1 MSTHGHKAIN
11 EGKAVSNVI
20 NTKTDDRVIIFDTT
34 LRDGEQSPG
43 FSMSLG
49 QKLKVAKVLGELKV
63 DVIEAGFPAAS
74 PGDFESVRAV
84 ASQVQGPTIAGLA
97 RTIPSDIEAVARALE
112 PAAKPRIH
120 TFIATSPIHR
130 ERKLKMSREQV
141 LANAINGVTLAKSFC
156 SDVEFSAED
165 AIRTERNFLAEVLT
179 AAIEAG
185 ATTINIPDTVGYS
198 TPRDMFELFGWLRD
212 NVAGIGNVIMS
223 THCHD
228 DLGLAVAN
236 SLAAVEAGARQIECA
251 LNGIGERAG
260 NCALEEVVMALRTR
274 IDRFGCITG
283 VETRKLHAASHLLA
297 AVTGNF
303 VPRNKAIVG
312 ENAFAHEAGIH
323 QHGMLADPETYE
335 IMRPTDVGVSE
346 TELVL
351 GKHSGKHAVA
361 DRASQMGYELEDE
374 DLTAVMEKFKELADV
389 KKRVFDSDLEALITG
404 SQLGTVGP
412 WSMAWLSVVSRVHGE
427 EHPTA
432 SLTLAHENGE
442 TMTQTGVGDGPVDA
456 IVQALE
462 KITGLEIH
470 VLSLAMRSISL
481 GEDAQGEASL
491 RATCDGV
498 EYSGHGLS
506 TDIVAAC
513 AEALLEIVNRADR
526 NHEYLRSKKAALA
539 SG

>member
-1 MSTHGHKAIN
+1 MSNQDI
-11 EGKAVSNVI
+11 I
-20 NTKTDDRVIIFDTT
+20 RTDANRVYIFDTT

-43 FSMSLG
+43 FSMTLD
-49 QKLKVAKVLGELKV
+49 QKLRMAHILGELKV
-63 DVIEAGFPAAS
+63 DIIEAGFPAAS
-74 PGDFESVRAV
+74 PGDFEAVKAV
-84 ASQVQGPTIAGLA
+84 AAEVRGPVIAGLC
-97 RTIPSDIEAVARALE
+97 RTIPSDIEACARALE
-112 PAAKPRIH
+112 PAEGSRIH

-130 ERKLKMSREQV
+130 ERKLKMSRDEV
-141 LANAINGVTLAKSFC
+141 LAAAVHGVKLAVSAC
-156 SDVEFSAED
+156 DNVEFSAED
-165 AIRTERNFLAEVLT
+165 AIRTERDFLAEVLA

-198 TPRDMFELFGWLRD
+198 TPADMYDLFSWLRET
-212 NVAGIGNVIMS
+212 VPGIKDVVIS
-223 THCHD
+223 THCHN

-236 SLAAVEAGARQIECA
+236 SLSAVEAGARQIECA

-274 IDRFGCITG
+274 ADRFGCHTG
-283 VETRKLHAASHLLA
+283 IETRKLHAASHLLA

-312 ENAFAHEAGIH
+312 ETAFAHDAGIH

-335 IMRPTDVGVSE
+335 IMKPADVGVSE

-351 GKHSGKHAVA
+351 GKHSGRHAVR
-361 DRASQMGYELEDE
+361 DRASQMGYELDE
-374 DLTAVMEKFKELADV
+374 DNLNQVMEKFKELADL

-404 SQLGTVGP
+404 SQVGTVGP
-412 WSMAWLSVVSRVHGE
+412 WTLAWLSVVSRVHGE

-432 SLTLAHENGE
+432 SLTLAHEDGK
-442 TMTQTGVGDGPVDA
+442 TITQTGVGDGPVDA
-456 IVQALE
+456 IVHALSR
-462 KITGLEIH
+462 ITGMQIH

-526 NHEYLRSKKAALA
+526 NHELLRSRKAAGTA
-539 SG
+539 V